1 MEQVIQSNSRN
12 TNVII
17 GVSVVIPLAVA
28 VLILLPQKINAG
40 SWVYFLPDLNAVINS
55 LTAVFLV
62 LAVIMVKRGKIAA
75 HRTFMTSGLVLGFVF
90 LLSYIIY
97 HASVESIKF
106 GDSNADGILSE
117 AELLAV
123 DGSRSIYLFFL
134 ASHIL
139 LSIVVVPFVLF
150 AFYYALS
157 GKVEKHKK
165 IVKFTF
171 PVWLYVSVTGVIVYF
186 MISQYYPW

>member
-12 TNVII
+12 TNTII
-17 GVSVVIPLAVA
+17 AISIVIPLAVA
-28 VLILLPQKINAG
+28 ALILLPQKIDAG

-55 LTAVFLV
+55 LTAILLV
-62 LAVIMVKRGKIAA
+62 LAVIMVRRGNVAA

-90 LLSYIIY
+90 LISYLIY
-97 HASVESIKF
+97 HASVGSVKF
-106 GDSNADGILSE
+106 GDSNADGVLSE
-117 AELLAV
+117 AEKLAT
-123 DGSRSIYLFFL
+123 GSTRSIYLFFL

-150 AFYYALS
+150 AFYFALS
-157 GKVEKHKK
+157 GKIERHRK

>member
-28 VLILLPQKINAG
+28 ALILLPQKINAG

-62 LAVIMVKRGKIAA
+62 VAVIMVKRGNIAA
-75 HRTFMTSGLVLGFVF
+75 HRTFMTSGLALGFVF

-97 HASVESIKF
+97 HASVESVKF
-106 GDSNADGILSE
+106 GDSNGDGILSE
-117 AELLAV
+117 AELIAV
-123 DGSRSIYLFFL
+123 NGSRGIYLFFL

>member
-1 MEQVIQSNSRN
+1 MEQVIQSNTRN

-17 GVSVVIPLAVA
+17 GISVVIPLAVA
-28 VLILLPQKINAG
+28 ALILLPQKIDAG

-55 LTAVFLV
+55 LTSV
-62 LAVIMVKRGKIAA
+62 LLILAFVMIKRGNIAA
-75 HRTFMTSGLVLGFVF
+75 HRTLMLSGLVLGFIF
-90 LLSYIIY
+90 LLSYIVY
-97 HASVESIKF
+97 HASVDSVKF
-106 GDSNADGILSE
+106 GDLNADGVLSE
-117 AELLAV
+117 AEKLQV
-123 DGSRSIYLFFL
+123 GGTRSIYLFFL

-150 AFYYALS
+150 AFYFALS
-157 GKVEKHKK
+157 GKIERHKK